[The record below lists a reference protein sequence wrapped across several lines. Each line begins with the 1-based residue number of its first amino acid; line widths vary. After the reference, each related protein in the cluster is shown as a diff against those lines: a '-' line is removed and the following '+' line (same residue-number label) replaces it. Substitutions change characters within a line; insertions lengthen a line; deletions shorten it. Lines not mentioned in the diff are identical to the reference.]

1 MQKGPNVEHLERY
14 LNMEMKAVSMQLCNL
29 TQQLQ
34 SDLVIQEIIL
44 HLIMLSI

>member
-1 MQKGPNVEHLERY
+1 MQKGPNVEPRKIPKYGNEGS
-14 LNMEMKAVSMQLCNL
+14 VQLCNL
-29 TQQLQ
+29 TQPLQ